1 MFKLIHKYT
10 RTCSFIKYIFHYQE
24 LLNFTDVRIFCKKSS
39 FFGKNST
46 FGQSY
51 TENTKYYMPGVIQF
65 AAMTKSVIFFDVVVF
80 LLSNLVVGS
89 GFMSI
94 SLLVLEL

>member
-1 MFKLIHKYT
+1 MSEF
-10 RTCSFIKYIFHYQE
+10 
-24 LLNFTDVRIFCKKSS
+24 FCKKSS
-39 FFGKNST
+39 FFGKYST

-80 LLSNLVVGS
+80 LLSSLVVGS

-94 SLLVLEL
+94 SLLVLELWQISFLARDLEIDNTPSIY